1 MHGTGTASSLTLVPL
16 DQFCTVVIQGQAHW
30 VGELSVRHTGLQP
43 LMLAGLRASD
53 GAGAVVLQ
61 LTQAQLLACAAA
73 PDGRPAASLRMAPG
87 EELRLFIWHPL
98 AASNATV
105 RELSMAYAP
114 PTEPADEKQAR
125 SVRLPAPE
133 APSALR
139 PPLRGGPWAAVYD
152 PAHPFGHRRAAFV
165 RADVR
170 YIPARYAIDWIRV
183 DAAGG
188 VAPSAAAAAAAADYA
203 RWHGFGQ
210 EVLAVADA
218 RVALVRDGMQ
228 DVLASRLPPPGWTP
242 AGVAGN
248 HVCLDIGAGRFVFY
262 EHLQSGS
269 IQVRENDRVLAG
281 QVLARVGR
289 SGVNSSG
296 PHLHFHVADRP
307 DVLFAQGRPC
317 SISGLRTLG
326 RYHSMDAAEE
336 GKAWTPQT
344 APDSGLGQAGF
355 PAPNAVVMFE
365 A

>member
-1 MHGTGTASSLTLVPL
+1 
-16 DQFCTVVIQGQAHW
+16 
-30 VGELSVRHTGLQP
+30 
-43 LMLAGLRASD
+43 
-53 GAGAVVLQ
+53 
-61 LTQAQLLACAAA
+61 
-73 PDGRPAASLRMAPG
+73 
-87 EELRLFIWHPL
+87 
-98 AASNATV
+98 
-105 RELSMAYAP
+105 
-114 PTEPADEKQAR
+114 
-125 SVRLPAPE
+125 
-133 APSALR
+133 
-139 PPLRGGPWAAVYD
+139 VYD

-188 VAPSAAAAAAAADYA
+188 VAPSAAAAADHA

-218 RVALVRDGMQ
+218 RVALVRDGME
-228 DVLASRLPPPGWTP
+228 DVLTRRLPPPGWTP
-242 AGVAGN
+242 ADVAGN

-317 SISGLRTLG
+317 SISGLRALG

-344 APDSGLGQAGF
+344 APDPGLGQAGF
-355 PAPNAVVMFE
+355 PAPNAVVVFE
-365 A
+365 T

>member
-1 MHGTGTASSLTLVPL
+1 M
-16 DQFCTVVIQGQAHW
+16 
-30 VGELSVRHTGLQP
+30 
-43 LMLAGLRASD
+43 
-53 GAGAVVLQ
+53 
-61 LTQAQLLACAAA
+61 
-73 PDGRPAASLRMAPG
+73 
-87 EELRLFIWHPL
+87 
-98 AASNATV
+98 
-105 RELSMAYAP
+105 
-114 PTEPADEKQAR
+114 
-125 SVRLPAPE
+125 RLPAPE
-133 APSALR
+133 APPALR
-139 PPLRGGPWAAVYD
+139 PPVRGGPWGAVYD

-165 RADVR
+165 HAGVR

-188 VAPSAAAAAAAADYA
+188 VAAEAADYA

-210 EVLAVADA
+210 DVLAVADA
-218 RVALVRDGMQ
+218 RVALVRDGME
-228 DVLASRLPPPGWTP
+228 DVLTSRRPPPGWTP
-242 AGVAGN
+242 TDVAGN

-289 SGVNSSG
+289 SGINSSG

-326 RYHSMDAAEE
+326 RYDSMDAAEE

-344 APDSGLGQAGF
+344 GLDPGPGQAGF
-355 PAPNAVVMFE
+355 PAPNAVVMFQ